1 MNVLVEAYN
10 LVLKKNRRF
19 NKKNMKFIIIIII
32 IIIVG
37 TWAQSPGWGFG
48 PVRVH

>member
-1 MNVLVEAYN
+1 
-10 LVLKKNRRF
+10 
-19 NKKNMKFIIIIII
+19 MKFIIIII

-37 TWAQSPGWGFG
+37 TWAQIPGLGFG

>member
-1 MNVLVEAYN
+1 
-10 LVLKKNRRF
+10 
-19 NKKNMKFIIIIII
+19 MKFIIIIIII

-37 TWAQSPGWGFG
+37 TWAQIPGLGFG